1 MNKADNHTDTATL
14 TFKNAQGETLRL
26 LCVVDYM
33 LASHKRAI
41 LSVHLPDGQEGH
53 ITLEDG
59 VKFITFN
66 DQQWV
71 LID

>member
-1 MNKADNHTDTATL
+1 MTSANNHTDTATL
-14 TFKNAQGETLRL
+14 TFKNDAGETLSL
-26 LCVVDYM
+26 VCVVDNM

-41 LSVHLPDGQEGH
+41 LSVQLPDGQEGH

-66 DQQWV
+66 DQKWT